1 VLIDAQAACFFI
13 ERHGLSPNSH
23 FLAGRWRMTPEQK
36 ARQQIDRQLD
46 QAGWL
51 VQDFRQM
58 NITAGLGVAV
68 REFQLTTGDADYMLY
83 ADAKAIGVVEAKPK
97 GHTLTGV
104 ETQSGKYLDGLPAT
118 LPHYSLPLPFAY
130 ESTGEVTQFTN
141 TRDPDARSRPVFTFH
156 RPEELIRL
164 AKLNEQ
170 VRIRLRKMPP
180 LDIGNLWRV
189 QIQSIHNL
197 ETSLAAN
204 RPRALIQMAT
214 GSGKTF
220 TAVNFCYRLIK
231 YAEARRILFLVDR
244 NNLGKQTLNEFQQ
257 FVSPVNGYKFTEE
270 YTVQHLKKNTIAPAS
285 KVCITTIQRL
295 YSMLKGED
303 EFQEEN
309 EEGSLFETENSL
321 FKEPLPVIYNQ
332 KIPIETFDF
341 IVVDECHRSIYNIW
355 RQVLEYFDSFLIGLT
370 ATPTKQTIGFFGGNL
385 VQDYAHEQA
394 VVDGVNVGYDV
405 YRIETKITSDGAK
418 LAREPGVFVPHRD
431 RRTKGKKYKELDDD
445 LTYTANQLDR
455 DVVSENQIRLVI
467 RTFKEKLPEIF
478 PARTEVPKT
487 LVFAKTDL
495 HAEDI
500 VRVIREEFG
509 KGNEFCQKITS
520 KSTGKKP
527 DELLSEFRNSYFPRI
542 AVTVDMI
549 ATGTDVKPLECL
561 IFMRNIRS
569 LGYFEQMKGRGCRV
583 VDPDVLQSVTPDA
596 KHKTHFV
603 IVDAVGVCEDEK
615 TATKPLDRKPSV
627 SLDKIL
633 NLVAAGA
640 ANDDVVSTLAS
651 RLSRLDQE
659 VDLIQQAA
667 IQKASGGKSLA
678 ELSAGLLRSLDPDVN
693 TQLAAQKF
701 DVPKDQE
708 PTEEQVDQVEREQMA
723 TALKSFHD
731 PKLRDAILSAKR
743 SLEQVI
749 DDQTYDKLL
758 RAGFDVEALEKAKS
772 MLTSFRKFIE
782 DNQDEIE
789 ALQVLYS
796 QPYQAGLKFRHV
808 KELAA
813 KLNQPPFFVDPNRPE
828 SLTRLWQ
835 AYEVVEPDKVRG
847 KGGKQLVDVIALVRH
862 AIDPNTLLA
871 PVGIT
876 VEERYQQWIADKHAA
891 NVTFTDDQRKWLD
904 AIKDHIASSLNIEQD
919 DLEEVPFNAIG
930 GLGRAY
936 ELFGERLPAILD
948 ELNVRLAA

>member
-1 VLIDAQAACFFI
+1 M
-13 ERHGLSPNSH
+13 H
-23 FLAGRWRMTPEQK
+23 
-36 ARQQIDRQLD
+36 
-46 QAGWL
+46 
-51 VQDFRQM
+51 
-58 NITAGLGVAV
+58 ITAGLGVAV
-68 REFQLTTGDADYMLY
+68 REFPLTTGYADYMLY
-83 ADAKAIGVVEAKPK
+83 ADAKAIGSVEAKPE
-97 GHTLTGV
+97 GFGLMGV
-104 ETQSGKYLDGLPAT
+104 AEQSTKYSIGLPKS
-118 LPHYSLPLPFAY
+118 LPNWEVPLPFAY
-130 ESTGEVTQFTN
+130 ESTGTECRFTN
-141 TRDPDARSRPVFTFH
+141 RKEPDARSRAVFTFH

-164 AKLNEQ
+164 VKLDKQ
-170 VRIRLRKMPP
+170 VRGHLREMPP
-180 LDIGNLWRV
+180 LNIGQLWRV
-189 QIQSIHNL
+189 QIDSIKNL
-197 ETSLAAN
+197 EESLAAN

-231 YAEARRILFLVDR
+231 YADAKRILFLVDR

-270 YTVQHLKKNTIAPAS
+270 YSVQHLKKNTIAPAS

-295 YSMLKGED
+295 YSMLKGEED
-303 EFQEEN
+303 YLEEN
-309 EEGSLFETENSL
+309 EESSLFETENAL
-321 FKEPLPVIYNQ
+321 FKEPLPVVYNP
-332 KIPIETFDF
+332 KIPIEMFDF

-355 RQVLEYFDSFLIGLT
+355 RQVLEYFDASLIGLT
-370 ATPTKQTIGFFGGNL
+370 ATPTKQTIGFFGSNL

-405 YRIETKITSDGAK
+405 YRIETKITKDGAK

-455 DVVSENQIRLVI
+455 DVVSENQIRLVV
-467 RTFKEKLPEIF
+467 RTFKDKLPEIF
-478 PARTEVPKT
+478 PGRTEVPKT

-500 VRVIREEFG
+500 VRILREEFG
-509 KGNEFCQKITS
+509 KGNDFCQKITS

-615 TATKPLDRKPSV
+615 SATKPMDRKPSV
-627 SLDKIL
+627 PLDKIL

-659 VDLIQQAA
+659 VDPIQQAA
-667 IQKASGGKSLA
+667 IQKASGGKTLA
-678 ELSAGLLRSLDPDVN
+678 ELSAGLLNSIDPDAN
-693 TQLAAQKF
+693 TELAVHKF
-701 DVPKDQE
+701 NVPEGPDGEPPE
-708 PTEEQVDQVEREQMA
+708 PTEQQVVEVEREQ
-723 TALKSFHD
+723 TAKALNAFHD
-731 PKLRDAILSAKR
+731 PKLREAILAAKR

-749 DDQTYDKLL
+749 DEQTPDQLL
-758 RAGFDVEALEKAKS
+758 RAGFDAQALEKAKS
-772 MLTSFRKFIE
+772 MLTSFREFI
-782 DNQDEIE
+782 DENKDQIE

-796 QPYQAGLKFRHV
+796 QPYRAGLKFRHV
-808 KELAA
+808 KELAS

-862 AIDPNTLLA
+862 AMDPNTTLA
-871 PVGIT
+871 PVGMT
-876 VEERYQQWIADKHAA
+876 VQERYQQWMAEKQTSGVI
-891 NVTFTDDQRKWLD
+891 FTADQRKWLD
-904 AIKDHIASSLNIEQD
+904 AIKDHIAASLNIEQD
-919 DLEEVPFNAIG
+919 DLEEVPFNSIG

-936 ELFGERLPAILD
+936 ELFGDTLIAILD
-948 ELNVRLAA
+948 ELNERLAA

>member
-1 VLIDAQAACFFI
+1 
-13 ERHGLSPNSH
+13 
-23 FLAGRWRMTPEQK
+23 MTPEQK
-36 ARQQIDRQLD
+36 ARQQIDRQLE
-46 QAGWL
+46 QAGWI

-58 NITAGLGVAV
+58 HITAGLGVAV
-68 REFQLTTGDADYMLY
+68 REFPLTTGFADYMLY
-83 ADAKAIGVVEAKPK
+83 ADAKAIGSVEAKPE
-97 GHTLTGV
+97 GFGLMGV
-104 ETQSGKYLDGLPAT
+104 TEQSAKYSIGLPKL
-118 LPHYSLPLPFAY
+118 LPNWEVPLPFAY
-130 ESTGEVTQFTN
+130 ESTGVECRFTN
-141 TRDPDARSRPVFTFH
+141 RKEPEARSRSIFTFH

-164 AKLNEQ
+164 VRLDKQ
-170 VRIRLRKMPP
+170 VRGLLREMPP
-180 LDIGNLWRV
+180 LNASNLWKV
-189 QIQSIHNL
+189 QIDSIRNL
-197 ETSLAAN
+197 ENSFALN
-204 RPRALIQMAT
+204 KPRALIQMAT

-231 YAEARRILFLVDR
+231 YAGAKRILFLVDR

-303 EFQEEN
+303 DFQEEN
-309 EEGSLFETENSL
+309 EESSLFEAENAL
-321 FKEPLPVIYNQ
+321 FKEPLPVIYNNQ
-332 KIPIETFDF
+332 IPIEMFDF

-405 YRIETKITSDGAK
+405 YRIETKITKEGAK

-431 RRTKGKKYKELDDD
+431 RRTKGTKYKELDDD

-455 DVVSENQIRLVI
+455 DVVSENQIRLVM
-467 RTFKEKLPEIF
+467 RTFKNKLPEIF
-478 PARTEVPKT
+478 PGRTEVPKT

-495 HAEDI
+495 HAEDV
-500 VRVIREEFG
+500 VRIIREEFG
-509 KGNEFCQKITS
+509 KGNDFCQKITS

-596 KHKTHFV
+596 RHKTHFV

-615 TATKPLDRKPSV
+615 SATKPMDRKPSV
-627 SLDKIL
+627 PLDKIL

-640 ANDDVVSTLAS
+640 ASDDVVSTLAS

-659 VDLIQQAA
+659 VAPIQQAT

-678 ELSAGLLRSLDPDVN
+678 ELSAGLLRSIDPDVN
-693 TQLAAQKF
+693 TELAVQKF
-701 DVPKDQE
+701 NVTEGSNGEAPE
-708 PTEEQVDQVEREQMA
+708 PTEEQVVEVEREQMA
-723 TALKSFHD
+723 TALKPFHD
-731 PKLRDAILSAKR
+731 PKLRDAILAAKR

-749 DDQTYDKLL
+749 DEQTPDQLL
-758 RAGFDVEALEKAKS
+758 RAGFDAEALEKAKS
-772 MLTSFRKFIE
+772 MLTSFKKFIE
-782 DNQDEIE
+782 DNKDEIE
-789 ALQVLYS
+789 ALQVMYS
-796 QPYQAGLKFRHV
+796 VPYRSGLKFHHV

-813 KLNQPPFFVDPNRPE
+813 KLNQPPFYVDSNRPE
-828 SLTRLWQ
+828 SLTRIWQ
-835 AYEVVEPDKVRG
+835 AFELVEPDKVKG
-847 KGGKQLVDVIALVRH
+847 KGGKKLVDVIAMVRH
-862 AIDPNTLLA
+862 AIDPSTPLA
-871 PVGIT
+871 PIDMT
-876 VEERYQQWIADKHAA
+876 VEERYEQWMAEKQRAGVAFTADQK
-891 NVTFTDDQRKWLD
+891 KWLD
-904 AIKDHIASSLNIEQD
+904 AIKDHIAASLNIEQD
-919 DLEEVPFNAIG
+919 DLEEVPFNTIG

-936 ELFGERLPAILD
+936 ELFGDELTAILD
-948 ELNVRLAA
+948 ELNMRLAA

>member
-1 VLIDAQAACFFI
+1 
-13 ERHGLSPNSH
+13 
-23 FLAGRWRMTPEQK
+23 MTPEQK
-36 ARQQIDRQLD
+36 SRQQIDRQLE
-46 QAGWL
+46 QAGWT
-51 VQDFRQM
+51 VQDYCQM

-68 REFQLTTGDADYMLY
+68 REFPLTTGFADYLLY
-83 ADAKAIGVVEAKPK
+83 ADAKAIGCVEAKPE
-97 GHTLTGV
+97 GFGLMGV
-104 ETQSGKYLDGLPAT
+104 AEQSTKYSIGLPKM
-118 LPHYSLPLPFAY
+118 LPNWEVPLPFAY
-130 ESTGEVTQFTN
+130 ESTGVECRFTN
-141 TRDPDARSRPVFTFH
+141 CKEPEARSRTIFSFH

-164 AKLNEQ
+164 VKLDQQ
-170 VRIRLRKMPP
+170 VRGLLREMPP
-180 LDIGNLWRV
+180 LNTGNLWKV
-189 QIQSIHNL
+189 QIDSINNL
-197 ETSLAAN
+197 EKSLALN
-204 RPRALIQMAT
+204 KPRALIQMAT

-231 YAEARRILFLVDR
+231 YAGAKRILFLVDR

-295 YSMLKGED
+295 YSMLKGEED
-303 EFQEEN
+303 FQEEN

-321 FKEPLPVIYNQ
+321 FKEPLPVIYNDQ
-332 KIPIETFDF
+332 IPIEMFDF

-355 RQVLEYFDSFLIGLT
+355 RQVLEYFDASLIGLT
-370 ATPTKQTIGFFGGNL
+370 ATPTKQTIGFFGGNM

-405 YRIETKITSDGAK
+405 YRIETKITKDGAK

-455 DVVSENQIRLVI
+455 DVVSENQIRLVM
-467 RTFKEKLPEIF
+467 RTFKDKLPEIF
-478 PARTEVPKT
+478 PGRTEVPKT

-500 VRVIREEFG
+500 VRIIREEFG
-509 KGNEFCQKITS
+509 KGNDFCQKITS

-596 KHKTHFV
+596 RHKTHFV

-615 TATKPLDRKPSV
+615 SATKPMDRKPSV
-627 SLDKIL
+627 PLDKIL

-640 ANDDVVSTLAS
+640 ASDDVVSTLAS

-659 VDLIQQAA
+659 VDPIQQTA

-678 ELSAGLLRSLDPDVN
+678 ELSAGLLKSIDPDAN
-693 TQLAAQKF
+693 TELALGKF
-701 DVPKDQE
+701 KIPEGPNGEPPEPSQE
-708 PTEEQVDQVEREQMA
+708 QIVEVEREQMA
-723 TALKSFHD
+723 TALKPFHD
-731 PKLRDAILSAKR
+731 PKLREAILAAKR
-743 SLEQVI
+743 SLEQII
-749 DDQTYDKLL
+749 DEQTPDELL
-758 RAGFDVEALEKAKS
+758 RAGFDAEALEKAKS

-782 DNQDEIE
+782 DNKDEIE
-789 ALQVLYS
+789 ALQVMYS
-796 QPYQAGLKFRHV
+796 VPYRARLKFYQV

-813 KLNQPPFFVDPNRPE
+813 KLNQPPFFVDPNQPE
-828 SLTRLWQ
+828 ALTRLWQ
-835 AYEVVEPDKVRG
+835 AFELVEPDRVKG
-847 KGGKQLVDVIALVRH
+847 KGGKKLVDVIAMVRH
-862 AIDPNTLLA
+862 AIDPNTQLT
-871 PVGIT
+871 PVYMT
-876 VEERYQQWIADKHAA
+876 VEERYQQWMAEKKSAG
-891 NVTFTDDQRKWLD
+891 VVFTTDQRKWLD
-904 AIKDHIASSLNIEQD
+904 AIKDHIAASLNIEQD
-919 DLEEVPFNAIG
+919 DLEDVPFNSIG

-936 ELFGERLPAILD
+936 ELFGDELAVILD
-948 ELNVRLAA
+948 ELNMRLAA